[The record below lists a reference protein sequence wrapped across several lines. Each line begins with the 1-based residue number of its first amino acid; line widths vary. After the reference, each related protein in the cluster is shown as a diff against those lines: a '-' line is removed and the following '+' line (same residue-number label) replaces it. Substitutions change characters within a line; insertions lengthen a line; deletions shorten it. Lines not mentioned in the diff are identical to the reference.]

1 MAQQVVFTLMCF
13 ALCVCFALFYSCLCL
28 CLFYFALLCFAC
40 GYFTLLCFFYFAL
53 LVFALLCC
61 ALREIGFSLPHAAIA
76 TMRVGQVIDHEQLTF
91 GVVGFGRCGCDTI

>member
-1 MAQQVVFTLMCF
+1 VCVLCF
-13 ALCVCFALFYSCLCL
+13 ALLVFVFV
-28 CLFYFALLCFAC
+28 FVLLCFALIC
-40 GYFTLLCFFYFAL
+40 LWLLYLLCFFYFAL